1 MSSAVRVVALLAAS
15 LLAASLLTGCGED
28 EKDPRP
34 EPTPTTSDT
43 PSSSST
49 PVGPLVDAP
58 MFSFHLPELWS
69 EGEPL
74 SSSNV
79 TTVSGGPAD
88 GFDFT
93 DLAVETWTL
102 KHFDDVAKLSG
113 DVLANFQVYAP
124 KGRLVG
130 VTDWA
135 GQPAYHL
142 AGSGSLAGHAEQFGV
157 HLEGPAHRHPVRLRQ
172 PGDRHRHPAH
182 GVRAHQGR
190 ATGPDG
196 LGGSLLAVEMTGR
209 GPVSR

>member
-1 MSSAVRVVALLAAS
+1 MSSAVRVVALLALLAVS
-15 LLAASLLTGCGED
+15 LLSGCGED
-28 EKDPRP
+28 EKDPQP
-34 EPTPTTSDT
+34 GPAPTTSDT

-49 PVGPLVDAP
+49 PAVGPLVDAP
-58 MFSFHLPELWS
+58 AFSFHLPELWS

-74 SSSNV
+74 SSSNA

-88 GFDFT
+88 GFDLT

-157 HLEGPAHRHPVRLRQ
+157 IWKDQHIAIRFDFASPET
-172 PGDRHRHPAH
+172 
-182 GVRAHQGR
+182 
-190 ATGPDG
+190 ATGTRRKEFELTRAERQALMD
-196 LGGSLLAVEMTGR
+196 SVEA
-209 GPVSR
+209 SWEWK

>member
-1 MSSAVRVVALLAAS
+1 MSSAVRVVAV
-15 LLAASLLTGCGED
+15 LLAASLLTGCAED

-34 EPTPTTSDT
+34 EPTQSTSDT

-49 PVGPLVDAP
+49 PAVGPLVEEP
-58 MFSFHLPELWS
+58 TFSFHLPELWS
-69 EGEPL
+69 EGEPM
-74 SSSNV
+74 SSSDV

-102 KHFDDVAKLSG
+102 RHFDDVSKVSG
-113 DVLANFQVYAP
+113 DVLANFRVYAP

-142 AGSGSLAGHAEQFGV
+142 TGSGSLAGHAEQFGV
-157 HLEGPAHRHPVRLRQ
+157 IWKDQHVVIRFDFASPET
-172 PGDRHRHPAH
+172 
-182 GVRAHQGR
+182 
-190 ATGPDG
+190 ATGTRRREFELTRAERQALMD
-196 LGGSLLAVEMTGR
+196 SVEA
-209 GPVSR
+209 SWQWL

>member
-1 MSSAVRVVALLAAS
+1 MSSAVRVVAV
-15 LLAASLLTGCGED
+15 LLAASLLTGCAED

-34 EPTPTTSDT
+34 EPTQSTSDT

-49 PVGPLVDAP
+49 PAVGPLVEEP
-58 MFSFHLPELWS
+58 TFSFHLPELWS
-69 EGEPL
+69 EGEPM
-74 SSSNV
+74 SSSDV

-102 KHFDDVAKLSG
+102 RHFDDVSKVSG
-113 DVLANFQVYAP
+113 DVLANFRVYAP

-157 HLEGPAHRHPVRLRQ
+157 IWKDQHIAIRFDFASTET
-172 PGDRHRHPAH
+172 
-182 GVRAHQGR
+182 
-190 ATGPDG
+190 ATGTRRREFELTRAERQALMD
-196 LGGSLLAVEMTGR
+196 SVEA
-209 GPVSR
+209 SWQWL